1 MGIDVWEVIDAA
13 ATKPFGFM
21 SFYPGPGLGGHCI
34 PIDPFYLT
42 WKAREVGKPTRFI
55 ELAGEIN
62 HAMPDYVV
70 ARTAA
75 VLAKVKGLSEADFA
89 GRFMLIYFGFT
100 YCPDICPT
108 EMQTFAEVMDRL
120 GPLADRVQ
128 PILITIDPAR
138 DTAEHLAGYVA
149 LFHPRLVGLTGT
161 DAQIAEVARAYRVYY
176 AKTDAKD
183 GGAYLMDH
191 SAAVYLM
198 GPDGRF
204 ATIFGRGVPA
214 DRMADQIRARIP
226 AG

>member
-1 MGIDVWEVIDAA
+1 VSIRNRRLLQVSVGALAGVAIASGLAWWTIEPPPAVIRLTEA
-13 ATKPFGFM
+13 ATAGPQVGGPFR
-21 SFYPGPGLGGHCI
+21 
-34 PIDPFYLT
+34 LT
-42 WKAREVGKPTRFI
+42 DHTGR
-55 ELAGEIN
+55 
-62 HAMPDYVV
+62 
-70 ARTAA
+70 A
-75 VLAKVKGLSEADFA
+75 VTDADFG
-89 GRFMLIYFGFT
+89 GRFMLIYFGYT

-128 PILITIDPAR
+128 PILITVDPAR

-214 DRMADQIRARIP
+214 DRMAEQIRARIP